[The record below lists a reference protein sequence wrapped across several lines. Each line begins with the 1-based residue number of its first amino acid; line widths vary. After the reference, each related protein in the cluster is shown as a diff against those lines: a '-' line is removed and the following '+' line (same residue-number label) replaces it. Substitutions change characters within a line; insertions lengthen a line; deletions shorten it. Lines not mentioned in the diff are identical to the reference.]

1 MLEKLMRNPY
11 AWLVLALCS
20 IFSLVFAIY
29 TWIIGRK
36 RKEISIDYSSNAI
49 IKQGK
54 TPIEKLNIEFD
65 GKQIQDLVATTY
77 CIWNSGNEVISKEDV
92 VGKHLKIE
100 CESEVLLDTQV
111 IIQSDESNNF
121 VVTNMASNSIELG
134 FEYMDS
140 GEGVRLQIL
149 HTNLTDDLLLC
160 CKLKGGNPIRNCN
173 KIKKDKSIRGFIRS
187 CIDEFVPMILF
198 LTVTFSTLMV
208 SKLLGFHY
216 EEHGEVVLIVSVV
229 ATVLIYYVYMKMK
242 KRIRNVLHRTI
253 PNTLKE

>member
-1 MLEKLMRNPY
+1 MLEKLMSNPY

-29 TWIIGRK
+29 TWIVGRK
-36 RKEISIDYSSNAI
+36 RKEISIDYLSNAI

-65 GKQIQDLVATTY
+65 GKQIQDLMATTY
-77 CIWNSGNEVISKEDV
+77 YIWNSGNEVINKEDV
-92 VGKHLKIE
+92 VGKTLKIE
-100 CESEVLLDTQV
+100 CEPEVLLDTQV

-121 VVTNMASNSIELG
+121 VVANIASNSIELG
-134 FEYMDS
+134 FDYMDS

-149 HTNLTDDLLLC
+149 HTNLADDLFLN

-187 CIDEFVPMILF
+187 YIDEFAPMILF
-198 LTVTFSTLMV
+198 LVAAYSTLMV

-216 EEHGEVVLIVSVV
+216 EEHGEVVLIVSLVV
-229 ATVLIYYVYMKMK
+229 TALMLFVYVKMK
-242 KRIRNVLHRTI
+242 KRIKNVLHRTI
-253 PNTLKE
+253 PNVLKQ